1 VSGRCRVGVSRSTKR
16 SGRPAFQ
23 QAGRVFVHMNAAA
36 RLGRALS
43 ARCVPAALMKEQC
56 AGCPTGVLANASSQ
70 WDGLPHLVRLPFR
83 HEATTGAADIFA
95 LSQARRLSPCAHPH
109 ASRMDAGETE
119 GGEISHRNFTAR
131 FAAAGAVPL

>member
-1 VSGRCRVGVSRSTKR
+1 
-16 SGRPAFQ
+16 
-23 QAGRVFVHMNAAA
+23 
-36 RLGRALS
+36 
-43 ARCVPAALMKEQC
+43 MKEQC
-56 AGCPTGVLANASSQ
+56 AGCPTRVLANASSQ
-70 WDGLPHLVRLPFR
+70 WDALPHLVRLPYR